1 MTSISKFDYSSILN
15 QNLPFINTS
24 TGNNFSTS
32 IFPPQTNNNVEYI
45 AIQVGSLIL
54 AGLLGNLNSLISN
67 LFNSNITASTSNS
80 NTEIIVEE
88 PENLNIEEGQ
98 NTKAAE
104 NIKDNSS
111 NDRANDNEKTVKDI
125 LNKNGI
131 TVSENTLQRIINKY
145 PTMVAIPLS
154 NLTVEERVIN
164 LAKGLEGQKE
174 FELISTTSLDDE
186 MKEFKNELFTSGINE
201 NTIPTLLKSGEI
213 TEEEAEFYLQVLSYR
228 EGETVEPIILQE
240 VQDAKS
246 ENNLDKFKSAYLQY
260 GREQCEVYD
269 SNNDGKIDFNEFKTV
284 ESDNAEELYNE
295 LATKAVFD
303 TLDINN
309 DNFIDSQEMASL
321 VWSAS
326 VINDTNDNKTQGDIT
341 VDEAGTVTDG
351 LNAIALEALFNNLSE
366 TGQLEEA
373 LRLEDELF
381 AGAPKKALLNNLLQ
395 EGYNNLKGS

>member
-15 QNLPFINTS
+15 QNLPFVNTS

-32 IFPPQTNNNVEYI
+32 IFQPQTNNNVEYI

-125 LNKNGI
+125 LNKNEI

-326 VINDTNDNKTQGDIT
+326 VINDTDDNKTQGDIT